1 MALSKKL
8 LVEGEREI
16 LTIRT
21 HVKTMILSAIALIVV
36 CAAGGFLVAIVPDG
50 DSQQW
55 IRIAI
60 GVIALV
66 LIIWWCLIPFVR
78 WLTSTY
84 HVTNRRLVFQHGFI
98 ARAGRD
104 VPLTRINHVTFDR
117 GVIDRIFRCGTL
129 IVYDASEQPGMTLKD
144 VPRIEDVHRTLNE
157 LVFAAHE
164 GAHDEDNRPGGSDER
179 DDT

>member
-1 MALSKKL
+1 MGLSKKL
-8 LVEGEREI
+8 LVEGEREL

-36 CAAGGFLVAIVPDG
+36 CAAGGFLVAIAPDG
-50 DSQQW
+50 DSQKW
-55 IRIAI
+55 VRVAI
-60 GVIALV
+60 VAVALI
-66 LIIWWCLIPFVR
+66 LIIWWCVVPFVR

-84 HVTNRRLVFQHGFI
+84 HITNRRLVYQHGFI

-104 VPLTRINHVTFDR
+104 IPLTRINHVTFDR
-117 GVIDRIFRCGTL
+117 GVVDRIFRCGTL
-129 IVYDASEQPGMTLKD
+129 VVHDASEQSGMSLKD

-164 GAHDEDNRPGGSDER
+164 GDYDEDNRPGGRDER
-179 DDT
+179 SDP